1 MMREKRQAM
10 SIRKLL
16 RTDEKKQCFVLSNLE
31 KLIES
36 LTLLIASAALMGRIK
51 LNLVFNS
58 SPQKSPLAAFYLW
71 HPIKISF
78 AYFVRN

>member
-1 MMREKRQAM
+1 M

-31 KLIES
+31 KLIGS
-36 LTLLIASAALMGRIK
+36 LTLLIASAGLMGRIK

-58 SPQKSPLAAFYLW
+58 SHSKNPLSQRFTCGTQ
-71 HPIKISF
+71 
-78 AYFVRN
+78 